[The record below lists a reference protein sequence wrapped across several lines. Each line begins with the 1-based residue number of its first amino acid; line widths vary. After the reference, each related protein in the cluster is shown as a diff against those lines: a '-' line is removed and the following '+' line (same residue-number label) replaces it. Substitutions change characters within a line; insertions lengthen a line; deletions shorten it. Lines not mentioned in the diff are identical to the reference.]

1 MTGFAANDAA
11 DVALMGEAVDGIV
24 EDWLWVSRLRGEGVP
39 LTFIPYSSS
48 VGALMVPADGS
59 IDSLADLDGK
69 RLGIAGGPLDKSW
82 LLIQALAKEQGVD
95 LAEVTELVYGAPP
108 LLAEKFKSGEL
119 DAVINY
125 WHFAARLE
133 AEGHRRLIDVTQAQE
148 ALGVPADTP
157 QLGYVFREEW
167 ADEHPDLV
175 QAFARASRA
184 AKVIMDESDEEWER
198 LRPLTR
204 AEDDATLDALKRR
217 YREGIVHSWGD
228 AGAPGRRDSSMRC
241 WPSSVASSWSAAR
254 RCWSMAHSGPVS
266 ATRTARKA
274 PGRQPA
280 PRAGRPPAAA
290 GNRWSRILLPAL
302 SILLLLAVWQIA
314 ASQAANPRLMPAP
327 LTVFAVLVD
336 EIVDGELLY
345 HLAVTLLRVAASF
358 ALAMSI
364 GIAIGFVMGR
374 SQLIDRLGNPWLL
387 FFLNLPALVTIILAY
402 IWIGLVEA
410 AAILAVAL
418 NKIPNVAVTI
428 REGAR
433 ALDTGLMEMAQ
444 VFRVPRL
451 RTLREV
457 VLPQLYPYLAAAAR
471 SGLAL
476 IWKIVLVVELLGRSN
491 GVGFQLG
498 LYFQL
503 FDVAGILAYALAFIA
518 VVQLIEWG
526 ILQPLEHRLS
536 QWRR

>member
-1 MTGFAANDAA
+1 M
-11 DVALMGEAVDGIV
+11 
-24 EDWLWVSRLRGEGVP
+24 
-39 LTFIPYSSS
+39 
-48 VGALMVPADGS
+48 
-59 IDSLADLDGK
+59 
-69 RLGIAGGPLDKSW
+69 
-82 LLIQALAKEQGVD
+82 
-95 LAEVTELVYGAPP
+95 
-108 LLAEKFKSGEL
+108 
-119 DAVINY
+119 
-125 WHFAARLE
+125 
-133 AEGHRRLIDVTQAQE
+133 
-148 ALGVPADTP
+148 
-157 QLGYVFREEW
+157 
-167 ADEHPDLV
+167 
-175 QAFARASRA
+175 
-184 AKVIMDESDEEWER
+184 
-198 LRPLTR
+198 
-204 AEDDATLDALKRR
+204 
-217 YREGIVHSWGD
+217 
-228 AGAPGRRDSSMRC
+228 
-241 WPSSVASSWSAAR
+241 
-254 RCWSMAHSGPVS
+254 
-266 ATRTARKA
+266 
-274 PGRQPA
+274 
-280 PRAGRPPAAA
+280 
-290 GNRWSRILLPAL
+290 
-302 SILLLLAVWQIA
+302 LLAVWQIA
-314 ASQAANPRLMPAP
+314 ASQAANPRFMPAP
-327 LTVFAVLVD
+327 LAVLTVLVD
-336 EIVDGELLY
+336 EIVEGELLY

-364 GIAIGFVMGR
+364 GMAIGFVMGR

-402 IWIGLVEA
+402 IWIGLVES

-451 RTLREV
+451 RTLRDV
-457 VLPQLYPYLAAAAR
+457 VLPQLYPYLAASAR

-526 ILQPLEHRLS
+526 ILQPLETRLS

>member
-1 MTGFAANDAA
+1 
-11 DVALMGEAVDGIV
+11 
-24 EDWLWVSRLRGEGVP
+24 
-39 LTFIPYSSS
+39 
-48 VGALMVPADGS
+48 
-59 IDSLADLDGK
+59 
-69 RLGIAGGPLDKSW
+69 
-82 LLIQALAKEQGVD
+82 
-95 LAEVTELVYGAPP
+95 
-108 LLAEKFKSGEL
+108 
-119 DAVINY
+119 
-125 WHFAARLE
+125 
-133 AEGHRRLIDVTQAQE
+133 
-148 ALGVPADTP
+148 
-157 QLGYVFREEW
+157 
-167 ADEHPDLV
+167 
-175 QAFARASRA
+175 
-184 AKVIMDESDEEWER
+184 
-198 LRPLTR
+198 
-204 AEDDATLDALKRR
+204 
-217 YREGIVHSWGD
+217 
-228 AGAPGRRDSSMRC
+228 
-241 WPSSVASSWSAAR
+241 
-254 RCWSMAHSGPVS
+254 MAHSGPVS
-266 ATRTARKA
+266 ATSTARESAPAA
-274 PGRQPA
+274 PGTS
-280 PRAGRPPAAA
+280 AGGPPAAA
-290 GNRWSRILLPAL
+290 GRGWSRILLPAL

-314 ASQAANPRLMPAP
+314 ASQAANPRFMPAP

-336 EIVDGELLY
+336 EIVEGELLY
-345 HLAVTLLRVAASF
+345 HLGVTLLRVAASF

-364 GIAIGFVMGR
+364 GIMIGFVMGR

-451 RTLREV
+451 RILREV
-457 VLPQLYPYLAAAAR
+457 VLPQLYPYLAASAR

-518 VVQLIEWG
+518 IVQLIEWG
-526 ILQPLEHRLS
+526 ILQPLENRLS

>member
-1 MTGFAANDAA
+1 
-11 DVALMGEAVDGIV
+11 
-24 EDWLWVSRLRGEGVP
+24 
-39 LTFIPYSSS
+39 
-48 VGALMVPADGS
+48 
-59 IDSLADLDGK
+59 
-69 RLGIAGGPLDKSW
+69 
-82 LLIQALAKEQGVD
+82 
-95 LAEVTELVYGAPP
+95 
-108 LLAEKFKSGEL
+108 
-119 DAVINY
+119 
-125 WHFAARLE
+125 
-133 AEGHRRLIDVTQAQE
+133 
-148 ALGVPADTP
+148 
-157 QLGYVFREEW
+157 
-167 ADEHPDLV
+167 
-175 QAFARASRA
+175 
-184 AKVIMDESDEEWER
+184 
-198 LRPLTR
+198 
-204 AEDDATLDALKRR
+204 
-217 YREGIVHSWGD
+217 
-228 AGAPGRRDSSMRC
+228 
-241 WPSSVASSWSAAR
+241 
-254 RCWSMAHSGPVS
+254 MAHSGPVS
-266 ATRTARKA
+266 ATRAPEKA
-274 PGRQPA
+274 A
-280 PRAGRPPAAA
+280 PAAA
-290 GNRWSRILLPAL
+290 GARRGWLAVVGGERWSRALLPAI
-302 SILLLLAVWQIA
+302 SILALLVVWQVA

-327 LTVFAVLVD
+327 LTVFEVLVD
-336 EIVDGELLY
+336 EIVQGQLLY
-345 HLAVTLLRVAASF
+345 HLAITLLRVAASF

-364 GIAIGFVMGR
+364 GIVIGVVMGR

-410 AAILAVAL
+410 AAIVAVAL

-451 RTLREV
+451 RILRDV

-503 FDVAGILAYALAFIA
+503 FDVAAILAYALAFIA

-526 ILQPLEHRLS
+526 ILQPLDRRLN

>member
-1 MTGFAANDAA
+1 
-11 DVALMGEAVDGIV
+11 
-24 EDWLWVSRLRGEGVP
+24 
-39 LTFIPYSSS
+39 
-48 VGALMVPADGS
+48 
-59 IDSLADLDGK
+59 
-69 RLGIAGGPLDKSW
+69 
-82 LLIQALAKEQGVD
+82 
-95 LAEVTELVYGAPP
+95 
-108 LLAEKFKSGEL
+108 
-119 DAVINY
+119 
-125 WHFAARLE
+125 
-133 AEGHRRLIDVTQAQE
+133 
-148 ALGVPADTP
+148 
-157 QLGYVFREEW
+157 
-167 ADEHPDLV
+167 
-175 QAFARASRA
+175 
-184 AKVIMDESDEEWER
+184 
-198 LRPLTR
+198 
-204 AEDDATLDALKRR
+204 
-217 YREGIVHSWGD
+217 
-228 AGAPGRRDSSMRC
+228 
-241 WPSSVASSWSAAR
+241 
-254 RCWSMAHSGPVS
+254 MAHSGPVS
-266 ATRTARKA
+266 ATSTAREGA
-274 PGRQPA
+274 QAASGSSA
-280 PRAGRPPAAA
+280 SGPPAAA
-290 GNRWSRILLPAL
+290 GGGWSRILLPGL

-336 EIVDGELLY
+336 EIVEGELLY
-345 HLAVTLLRVAASF
+345 HLGVTLLRVAASF

-374 SQLIDRLGNPWLL
+374 SQLIDRLGSPWLL

-410 AAILAVAL
+410 AAIFAVAL

-451 RTLREV
+451 RILRDV

-526 ILQPLEHRLS
+526 ILQPLENRLS